1 MTAAV
6 SWTHG
11 LCLFVLLDMAMAVIS
26 VRRGNIC
33 GHAGYITDAMIGAS
47 VIGLLGCG

>member
-11 LCLFVLLDMAMAVIS
+11 LCLFVLLDMTIAVIS

-33 GHAGYITDAMIGAS
+33 GNAGYMTDAMIGAS
-47 VIGLLGCG
+47 VLGLLGCG

>member
-11 LCLFVLLDMAMAVIS
+11 LGLFVLLDMAMTVIS

-33 GHAGYITDAMIGAS
+33 GHAGYMTDVMTGAS

>member
-6 SWTHG
+6 SWIHG
-11 LCLFVLLDMAMAVIS
+11 LCLFFLLDVAMAVIS
-26 VRRGNIC
+26 VRRGNIR
-33 GHAGYITDAMIGAS
+33 GHAGYMTDAMIGAS

>member
-11 LCLFVLLDMAMAVIS
+11 LCLFVLPDMAMAAIS
-26 VRRGNIC
+26 VRRGNIF
-33 GHAGYITDAMIGAS
+33 GHACYMTDAMIGAS